1 MNEFTDTVA
10 RRSFRGLSKK
20 YRSGEIDMDYIH
32 PRVMS
37 FLGYVKHCDA
47 SRTTRAVARE
57 GGIGARW
64 VKIVSVFC
72 FYPNSSEAQ

>member
-1 MNEFTDTVA
+1 LNEFTDTVA

-20 YRSGEIDMDYIH
+20 YRSGEIDMGYIH

-47 SRTTRAVARE
+47 SRTTRTVLDGLALQYS
-57 GGIGARW
+57 W
-64 VKIVSVFC
+64 T
-72 FYPNSSEAQ
+72 NDLEAD